1 MFPGPSDYR
10 STIPGVNTHPTS
22 STANR
27 STGYA
32 RSTSATP
39 RLTQA
44 QAIQSLTIKDLR
56 QAIQSLTIKD
66 LRKEAAKR
74 RTNLANAVIKPNNR
88 EAIREATRQL
98 NRINK
103 VMKLKAEA
111 SARARGAL

>member
-10 STIPGVNTHPTS
+10 STIHGVNTHPTS
-22 STANR
+22 STVNR

-56 QAIQSLTIKD
+56 
-66 LRKEAAKR
+66 KEAAKR
-74 RTNLANAVIKPNNR
+74 RTNLANAVSKPNNR